1 VIEEDDVEKAANFI
15 RDNGVEYGKAKAQ
28 RLYLDEYRKS
38 KKSELMQKCTGT
50 DKTREAFA
58 YAHPD
63 YISLLEARKLATEEE
78 ERLRWM
84 MVAAQAKIEIWR
96 TQQANNRVTDYSHR

>member
-1 VIEEDDVEKAANFI
+1 MVKEDDVEKAADFI
-15 RDNGVEYGKAKAQ
+15 RDHGRAYGKAKAE

-38 KKSELMQKCTGT
+38 KKSELMQKTTGT
-50 DKTREAFA
+50 DKTRESFA

-63 YISLLEARKLATEEE
+63 YLDLLEARKLATEEE

-96 TQQANNRVTDYSHR
+96 TQQANNRTIDRTHS